1 MSAASAGRPRERR
14 RPGAAMGHER
24 NERGRSPQDDG
35 VTQLVRHDVAHPDG
49 RQFHLYGRVDPATLA
64 AIRNAPAAN
73 GYDVTHLHRRF
84 DRLTGTWVLVSPAR
98 NVRPSATTSGDGA
111 PACPLCPG
119 GPELPGPFEL
129 AVFDNRFPSLAHDA
143 PVPAST
149 PTVPSDLIAS
159 SRGRCQVVVYTS
171 DHITDLAD
179 LSLEQLAGVIA
190 VWRERTAA
198 LWAAGHRYVMAFENH
213 GNEVGA
219 TLPHLHGQIYALD
232 HLPPAVVG
240 KLDAHRHHRQRHRAC
255 LGCTLVDEDSA
266 SGRVVHENDHF
277 VAAVPFAARW
287 PYEVQIRAKAHG
299 IGRLGDLDDE
309 AAAGLVA
316 AVADVVAR
324 YDGLWG
330 FELPYLMAVQ
340 EAPGDD
346 DGDWHLHVELLPPH
360 RNVDRLK
367 VRASVETTLGVFI
380 NDTTPEETAA
390 ALAAVAGRSGAVTI
404 PTIATAR

>member
-1 MSAASAGRPRERR
+1 MSE
-14 RPGAAMGHER
+14 
-24 NERGRSPQDDG
+24 
-35 VTQLVRHDVAHPDG
+35 LVRHDVVHPDG
-49 RQFHLYGRVDPATLA
+49 RQFHLYGRVDPATLR
-64 AIRNAPAAN
+64 AIADAPAAS

-98 NVRPSATTSGDGA
+98 NVRPSATTSGEAA

-119 GPELPGPFEL
+119 GPELPGPYEL
-129 AVFDNRFPSLAHDA
+129 AVFDNRFPSLAPDEPTPSPTA
-143 PVPAST
+143 PPAYG
-149 PTVPSDLIAS
+149 PNDLIEA

-171 DHITDLAD
+171 THVTDIAD
-179 LSLEQLAGVIA
+179 LSLEQLAGVVA

-198 LWAAGHRYVMAFENH
+198 LWAEGHRYVMAFENH

-232 HLPPAVVG
+232 HLPPAVIG
-240 KLDAHRHHRQRHRAC
+240 KLAAHRDHREQHHTC
-255 LGCTLVDEDSA
+255 LGCTLVHEDAA
-266 SGRVVHENDHF
+266 SGRIVHENEHF

-299 IGRLGDLDDE
+299 IGRLSDLDDG

-340 EAPGDD
+340 EAPGGDG
-346 DGDWHLHVELLPPH
+346 GDWHLHVELLPPH
-360 RNVDRLK
+360 RNVERLK
-367 VRASVETTLGVFI
+367 VRASVETALGVFI
-380 NDTTPEETAA
+380 NDTTPEDTAA
-390 ALAAVAGRSGAVTI
+390 ALAAVPGRAGPFTV
-404 PTIATAR
+404 PTITVAP

>member
-1 MSAASAGRPRERR
+1 MSE
-14 RPGAAMGHER
+14 
-24 NERGRSPQDDG
+24 
-35 VTQLVRHDVAHPDG
+35 LVRHDVTHPDG
-49 RQFHLYGRVDPATLA
+49 RRFHLYGHVEPATLEAIA
-64 AIRNAPAAN
+64 AAPATS

-119 GPELPGPFEL
+119 GPELPGTFEL
-129 AVFDNRFPSLAHDA
+129 AVFDNRFPSLAPDA
-143 PVPAST
+143 PDAPEQADAGELVA
-149 PTVPSDLIAS
+149 A

-171 DHITDLAD
+171 EHVTDLAD
-179 LSLEQLAGVIA
+179 LSFDQLAGVVA

-198 LWAAGHRYVMAFENH
+198 LWADGHRYVMAFENH

-232 HLPPAVVG
+232 HLPPAVIG
-240 KLDAHRHHRQRHRAC
+240 KLDAHREHRRRHHSC
-255 LGCTLVDEDSA
+255 LGCTIIAEDTA
-266 SGRVVHENDHF
+266 SRRVIHTNEHF
-277 VAAVPFAARW
+277 VATVPFAARW
-287 PYEVQIRAKAHG
+287 PYEVQIRARAHG
-299 IGRLGDLDDE
+299 VGRLCDLDDA

-324 YDGLWG
+324 YDRLWG

-360 RNVDRLK
+360 RNASRLK
-367 VRASVETTLGVFI
+367 VRASVETALGVFI
-380 NDTTPEETAA
+380 NDTVPEETAA
-390 ALAAVAGRSGAVTI
+390 ALVEVAGRTGPVVI
-404 PTIATAR
+404 PTITPAR